1 MARKRLIEEPPP
13 AVSSSE
19 EEEETDDKEE
29 EPQNGTVK
37 TQQNAAGEKS
47 NDDDDG
53 TEDDD
58 DDDEEDDD
66 EEVEKKKPE
75 LPSKPS
81 NPNSESDSDADSEDT
96 ESTHPAS
103 PSLSGF
109 TIKPISPK
117 RKPDPK
123 PEQPKKEKDVDDKK
137 AKKGAG
143 PGTGGSQR
151 IWSDEDEIVILN
163 GMIEFQNEKGKNSS
177 ADTGDFYGF
186 VKESLCFNASNN
198 QFANKIR
205 MLKKKYFTDVEKN
218 ESGKYETFSKPHDL
232 ECVELAKKIWGA
244 GGIVVGNE
252 SNASKNSGKN
262 VSGGGRGII
271 LALVKLGS
279 GEVNGK
285 GKEASVKRGKRGSS
299 EEVSGEGKQGNLK
312 KQKRVLSEEGDGGE
326 EGNVKK
332 GKRGLSE
339 EADGEGK
346 GNDGKKER
354 GKRVLSEEVNGERKG
369 KGGKKEKQAANN
381 ELSGGEDAN
390 VKKQKRVVNGEWKE
404 SSMKKQKAVENEEVE
419 GGEGSEDLW
428 DKYPYLRSSLLS
440 EDLPEDVKE
449 RAMMMLGKVP
459 EEKLVELERE
469 WRSLMNAKLEFF
481 MMENDLIAKQMKLA
495 LEALKSQDY

>member
-13 AVSSSE
+13 AVSSSEE

-53 TEDDD
+53 NEEE
-58 DDDEEDDD
+58 DDDEEDGD

-75 LPSKPS
+75 LSSKPSKP
-81 NPNSESDSDADSEDT
+81 NSEFDSDADSEDT
-96 ESTHPAS
+96 ESTQPPS

-143 PGTGGSQR
+143 PRTGGSQR

-198 QFANKIR
+198 QFVNKIR

-218 ESGKYETFSKPHDL
+218 ESGKYESFSKPHDL

-244 GGIVVGNE
+244 GGIVMGNE

-262 VSGGGRGII
+262 VSGGGRRII
-271 LALVKLGS
+271 LALAKLGS

-285 GKEASVKRGKRGSS
+285 GKEASVKRGKS

-312 KQKRVLSEEGDGGE
+312 KQKP
-326 EGNVKK
+326 
-332 GKRGLSE
+332 GLSE
-339 EADGEGK
+339 EIG
-346 GNDGKKER
+346 
-354 GKRVLSEEVNGERKG
+354 
-369 KGGKKEKQAANN
+369 
-381 ELSGGEDAN
+381 
-390 VKKQKRVVNGEWKE
+390 
-404 SSMKKQKAVENEEVE
+404 
-419 GGEGSEDLW
+419 
-428 DKYPYLRSSLLS
+428 
-440 EDLPEDVKE
+440 
-449 RAMMMLGKVP
+449 RAHV
-459 EEKLVELERE
+459 
-469 WRSLMNAKLEFF
+469 
-481 MMENDLIAKQMKLA
+481 
-495 LEALKSQDY
+495 